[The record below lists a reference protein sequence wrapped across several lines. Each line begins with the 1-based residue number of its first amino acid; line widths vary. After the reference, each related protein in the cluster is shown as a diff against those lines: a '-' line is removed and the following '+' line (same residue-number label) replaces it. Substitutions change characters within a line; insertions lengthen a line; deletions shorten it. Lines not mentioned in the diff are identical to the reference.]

1 MKNSNYLIIVY
12 CVFLII
18 GFLKVS
24 NIVYWVKTKKVDSKK
39 VDSVIILP
47 IVWNLLFLLPAIIIP
62 FFKSPRTIVL
72 AYLIAYLIFNV
83 VTSLFSSISFETG
96 ETIDYGDYFADV
108 MKFELNFY
116 FYLFIIILILIF
128 G

>member
-24 NIVYWVKTKKVDSKK
+24 NIVYWVKTKKVD
-39 VDSVIILP
+39 DVIILP

-83 VTSLFSSISFETG
+83 FPSLFSSISFETG
-96 ETIDYGDYFADV
+96 ETIDYGDYFANV